1 MLCEVKQLTVEN
13 VRPNMDKLPI
23 FRWKLAVLRIVF
35 VLVCSFEK
43 GQTRQYWSELP
54 GAEND
59 VRENIIALENV
70 LDEQSNKL
78 AVGGFQKSA
87 ETLELYVKSL
97 AALDKGL
104 DFMWNNRDEIN
115 LDGVIGIRMVEGELR
130 IMYS

>member
-13 VRPNMDKLPI
+13 VRPNMDKLPV
-23 FRWKLAVLRIVF
+23 FGWKLAVLRIIF
-35 VLVCSFEK
+35 MLACLFEK
-43 GQTRQYWSELP
+43 GQTRRYWSELP

-70 LDEQSNKL
+70 LDAQSDKH
-78 AVGGFQKSA
+78 VVSGFQKSA